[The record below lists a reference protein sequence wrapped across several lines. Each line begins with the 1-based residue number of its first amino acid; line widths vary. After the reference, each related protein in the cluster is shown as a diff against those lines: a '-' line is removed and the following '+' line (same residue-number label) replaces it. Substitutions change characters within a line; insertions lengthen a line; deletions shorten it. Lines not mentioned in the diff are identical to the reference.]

1 MVLADGAC
9 LRGGELENTF
19 VPQTFA
25 LALEDADFIGS
36 LLSLAAG
43 GLLHRGSVRNRHESC
58 ILPQRVKFKFAR
70 T

>member
-1 MVLADGAC
+1 
-9 LRGGELENTF
+9 